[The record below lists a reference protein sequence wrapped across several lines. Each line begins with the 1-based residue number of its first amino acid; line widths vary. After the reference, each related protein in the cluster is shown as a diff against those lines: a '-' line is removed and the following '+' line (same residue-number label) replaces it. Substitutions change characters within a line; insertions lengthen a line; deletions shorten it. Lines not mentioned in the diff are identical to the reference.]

1 MERVEGVLRIRTRAM
16 RLAVYPL
23 DGAGRR
29 QEPLSEMWVQKEGD
43 VFRIHLQADGQ
54 PLTPW
59 YEIVAEF

>member
-1 MERVEGVLRIRTRAM
+1 M

>member
-1 MERVEGVLRIRTRAM
+1 
-16 RLAVYPL
+16 
-23 DGAGRR
+23 
-29 QEPLSEMWVQKEGD
+29 MWVQKEGD